1 MAWKKEFAIEENCI
15 SQTIDC
21 EEFGLKIHVPKGATS
36 SSCDIVIK
44 AIVAG
49 DFDFPKGTQL
59 VSGVYAISVSKK
71 FLKPVR
77 LEMQHC
83 VLIENKQ
90 HTQLLKFVRADD
102 TEPHKFTTL
111 EGGVFQPDS
120 QYGNICCQD
129 FSLFSIIMEWI
140 SGM

>member
-1 MAWKKEFAIEENCI
+1 MAWKKKFVIEENCI
-15 SQTIDC
+15 AHTIDC

-36 SSCDIVIK
+36 CDIVVK

-49 DFDFPKGTQL
+49 DFDFPKDTLL

-71 FLKPVR
+71 FLKPVQ

-83 VLIENKQ
+83 ALLKNKQ
-90 HTQLLKFVRADD
+90 HTQLLKFVRADG
-102 TEPHKFTTL
+102 TKPHKFTTL

-120 QYGNICCQD
+120 QYGNIHCQN
-129 FSLFSIIMEWI
+129 FSLFAIVMEWI
-140 SGM
+140 TGM

>member
-71 FLKPVR
+71 FLKPVQ

-83 VLIENKQ
+83 VLLKNKQ
-90 HTQLLKFVRADD
+90 HTQLLKFATADD